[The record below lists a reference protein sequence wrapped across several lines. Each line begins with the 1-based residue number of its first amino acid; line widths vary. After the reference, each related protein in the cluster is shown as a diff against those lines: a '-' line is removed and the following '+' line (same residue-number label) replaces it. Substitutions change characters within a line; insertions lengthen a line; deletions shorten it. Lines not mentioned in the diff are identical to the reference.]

1 MKYTSRSDEVF
12 VSTWKVLMGFLL
24 LNANMLCA
32 LSEFFRAQLFK
43 ALLA

>member
-1 MKYTSRSDEVF
+1 MKYTSRSDEEF

-24 LNANMLCA
+24 LYANMLCA
-32 LSEFFRAQLFK
+32 LPEFFRIKLFK